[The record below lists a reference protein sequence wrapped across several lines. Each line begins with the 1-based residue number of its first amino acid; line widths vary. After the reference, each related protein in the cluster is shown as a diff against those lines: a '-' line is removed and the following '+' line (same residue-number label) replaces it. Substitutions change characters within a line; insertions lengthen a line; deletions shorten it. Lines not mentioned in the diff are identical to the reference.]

1 MRDDIKGHTSQLND
15 IQNATSSTSAD
26 VLAMRQLLEG
36 SLGLGG
42 GGGQASWDWNSGK
55 AQGKGHQTA
64 GGGVIPAATNVP
76 VCKAMMTNAQHE
88 LALSYIGI
96 SKAREDVATWAKQ
109 IPNEGLAF
117 VAWWTEISKKKS
129 LSQWQRKL
137 ENLGATPEQRQG
149 LDLPGVGSLLYRFL
163 DSEGEWT
170 DTPMQDAPVA
180 A

>member
-1 MRDDIKGHTSQLND
+1 MPKVTGQEPMPRRMCNLPARPPLPSLNV
-15 IQNATSSTSAD
+15 A
-26 VLAMRQLLEG
+26 
-36 SLGLGG
+36 
-42 GGGQASWDWNSGK
+42 
-55 AQGKGHQTA
+55 H
-64 GGGVIPAATNVP
+64 
-76 VCKAMMTNAQHE
+76 HE
-88 LALSYIGI
+88 LALGFIGI

-109 IPNEGLAF
+109 IPTEGLAF

-129 LSQWQRKL
+129 LSQWLRKL

-170 DTPMQDAPVA
+170 DTQMQDAPVA